1 MEAILKFD
9 LPEDDFEYR
18 TCNQASDMWS
28 ALIDVKDY
36 FRNELKYNDKLTE
49 EEYKVLESAQTRFFD
64 ILTDNKVTLDF

>member
-28 ALIDVKDY
+28 ALIDIKDY

-49 EEYKVLESAQTRFFD
+49 EEYKVLESTQTRFFD
-64 ILTDNKVTLDF
+64 ILADNKVIIDF

>member
-36 FRNELKYNDKLTE
+36 FRTELKYNDKLTE

>member
-9 LPEDDFEYR
+9 LPDDDFEYR

-28 ALIDVKDY
+28 ALIDIKDY

-49 EEYKVLESAQTRFFD
+49 EEYKVLESIQTRFFD

>member
-49 EEYKVLESAQTRFFD
+49 DEYKVLESAQTRFFD

>member
-1 MEAILKFD
+1 MKAVLEFN

-28 ALIDVKDY
+28 SLIELKDY

-49 EEYKVLESAQTRFFD
+49 EEYKVLESTQTRFFD
-64 ILTDNKVTLDF
+64 ILADNKVIIDF